1 MIGIGTGGRGGWLVV
16 TFIVELAP
24 ELTVDGVK
32 EAEDPVGRPVALRAT
47 DWATPLV
54 TAVLIVV
61 EAESRPPRIPRS
73 VRPRSR
79 SHWVVAI
86 LR

>member
-1 MIGIGTGGRGGWLVV
+1 MGGRATGAGHGDRIGADRCGGGVDTV
-16 TFIVELAP
+16 IVEFAP
-24 ELTVDGVK
+24 ELIVDGVK

-61 EAESRPPRIPRS
+61 EADEPATTLPRRG
-73 VRPRSR
+73 
-79 SHWVVAI
+79 
-86 LR
+86 